1 MEANQVY
8 SEIPK
13 CSLVK
18 KGRLGGPQKEQQL
31 NISLDEGNRIVT
43 NQPTRQQQNQST
55 TMHESKTKEA
65 YMATTE
71 VRLSLH
77 LEANHDWDDSKVK
90 QASCALK

>member
-1 MEANQVY
+1 
-8 SEIPK
+8 
-13 CSLVK
+13 
-18 KGRLGGPQKEQQL
+18 
-31 NISLDEGNRIVT
+31 
-43 NQPTRQQQNQST
+43 
-55 TMHESKTKEA
+55 MHESKTKEA